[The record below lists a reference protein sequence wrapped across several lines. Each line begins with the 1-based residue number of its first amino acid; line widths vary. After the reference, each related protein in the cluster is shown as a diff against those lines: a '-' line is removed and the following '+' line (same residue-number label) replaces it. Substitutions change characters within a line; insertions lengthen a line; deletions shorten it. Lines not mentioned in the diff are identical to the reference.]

1 MYPSLHKENPHS
13 ARDFKQKW
21 KVLPHYATESLKY
34 IYSNKIVYI
43 YIHNIFSAE
52 FQIKSNI
59 LEIKYKVPPKIDLR
73 LIHSTSTS
81 WKQSKHPTDSSGK
94 SPRRQDW
101 EWGVRSD
108 QLCAAGGVIC
118 THRNLLSHLFLSHFS
133 NFSLLPRPFRTIG
146 SSSMLTRALT
156 SSGVSELGNFFSVLT
171 GSLQCLCCRCHLL
184 GCKVHLCL

>member
-1 MYPSLHKENPHS
+1 MTHANHQDTSQPCQRPHISKKLSMYPSLHKENPHS

-34 IYSNKIVYI
+34 IYSNKILYI

-59 LEIKYKVPPKIDLR
+59 LEIKYEVPPKIDLR
-73 LIHSTSTS
+73 LILSTSTS
-81 WKQSKHPTDSSGK
+81 WKQSKHPKDSSGK
-94 SPRRQDW
+94 SPRRRDW

-118 THRNLLSHLFLSHFS
+118 THRNFLSHLFLSHFS

-146 SSSMLTRALT
+146 SSFLHANTCSDLEWSIRAW
-156 SSGVSELGNFFSVLT
+156 
-171 GSLQCLCCRCHLL
+171 
-184 GCKVHLCL
+184 